1 MASLLKRILHTVLI
15 GMLLV
20 SCGRDNRA
28 LIVGKIHSASKL
40 ATTEFTIDKIVH
52 GTKTKKI
59 GWFIKLNEA
68 RFIAYSKAKVKAG
81 VNLRNLKEEDIDI
94 KDQSISLKLPPI
106 EVINFSYPPQEFE
119 LDTRISKDKFLNNI
133 TVFDQEEFF
142 RRAEIDIRNN
152 LQYMGIVE
160 TTQEHTRSMLI
171 VMLKSLGY
179 KEIYIEFESD
189 ELIIDTV
196 LLLEEENSWWG
207 HYLNNGD
214 SFLIY

>member
-1 MASLLKRILHTVLI
+1 M
-15 GMLLV
+15 
-20 SCGRDNRA
+20 SCKRDNRA
-28 LIVGKIHSASKL
+28 LVVGKIHKASKL

-81 VNLRNLKEEDIDI
+81 VNLQKLKKEDVDIDEN
-94 KDQSISLKLPPI
+94 SISLTLPPI
-106 EVINFSYPPQEFE
+106 EVINFSYPPQNFE

-160 TTQEHTRSMLI
+160 TTQQRTRTMLT

-179 KEIYIEFESD
+179 EEVYIQFKSD

-196 LLLEEENSWWG
+196 PLLEEE
-207 HYLNNGD
+207 D
-214 SFLIY
+214 S

>member
-1 MASLLKRILHTVLI
+1 MLRTILHIVVV
-15 GMLLV
+15 GMLLM
-20 SCGRDNRA
+20 SCKRDNRA
-28 LIVGKIHSASKL
+28 LVVGKIHKASKL

-81 VNLRNLKEEDIDI
+81 VNLQKLKKEDVDIDEN
-94 KDQSISLKLPPI
+94 SISLTLPPI
-106 EVINFSYPPQEFE
+106 EVINFSYPPQNFE

-160 TTQEHTRSMLI
+160 TTQQRTRTMLT

-179 KEIYIEFESD
+179 EEVYIQFKSD

-196 LLLEEENSWWG
+196 PLLEEE
-207 HYLNNGD
+207 D
-214 SFLIY
+214 S